1 MALRVGGTWAYGVAS
16 IAYHSIVTLQACS
29 RGPCIAKSILRVHST
44 GQTLVDGTLG
54 LWVSFSFLHCSD
66 PPPCS
71 QTMEKQGG
79 GGYFQGGGGGLQG
92 IGLIGA
98 IL

>member
-54 LWVSFSFLHCSD
+54 LWVSFSFLQCSD
-66 PPPCS
+66 PPPVLKPWKNKG
-71 QTMEKQGG
+71 EGVIFKGG
-79 GGYFQGGGGGLQG
+79 RGDFKELD
-92 IGLIGA
+92 
-98 IL
+98 

>member
-54 LWVSFSFLHCSD
+54 VWVSFSFLQCSD
-66 PPPCS
+66 PLDNVTVSNTPPS
-71 QTMEKQGG
+71 GDILQNTMSALSKNK
-79 GGYFQGGGGGLQG
+79 F
-92 IGLIGA
+92 
-98 IL
+98 